1 MKKGKALYVLTGLFF
16 VAMLFLSG
24 PVRSVWG
31 QGEEKTKAEDTKE
44 KFSEEKKEFQMK
56 AKARLEELDRKI
68 NELEAKSKAEM
79 KEDVQKLKKKR
90 NALEKDLKRLEAKSR
105 AQWEKAKQK
114 VQAAMDDL
122 EEAYNKIL
130 NKLK

>member
-1 MKKGKALYVLTGLFF
+1 MKRRKVLYVLTGLFF
-16 VAMLFLSG
+16 ASILFLSG
-24 PVRSVWG
+24 PLRDVWG
-31 QGEEKTKAEDTKE
+31 QGEEKTKVEDTKE
-44 KFSEEKKEFQMK
+44 KFSQEKKEFKMK
-56 AKARLEELDRKI
+56 AKARLDELDKKI

-90 NALEKDLKRLEAKSR
+90 NALEKDLKRLEAKSK

-122 EEAYNKIL
+122 EEAYNKVL